1 MKKIICITLILT
13 TGMLLAFLQ
22 PANAQKKDST
32 HTLKNTIHFNLTNP
46 MIFGDGSIIFGYE
59 RVLNKRRSF
68 TINIGSTAFPSLD
81 IIDADSIKAH
91 SIRDNVGFHISVDYR
106 FYLAK
111 ENKFVAPRGIYLAP
125 YYSFNN
131 FKNNRSWSVKSTSGG
146 PLQEVNSELRLNIH
160 TLGAELGY
168 QFVFWDRLS
177 VDMILLGP
185 GIAAY
190 SLRASFG
197 TNLSEA
203 DKQKLLEK
211 INEALAEKFPG
222 YSRVIDDTEFKTTGV
237 KNTTSFGYR
246 YLVQIGFRF

>member
-1 MKKIICITLILT
+1 MKKIICTTLILT
-13 TGMLLAFLQ
+13 TGILLAFQ
-22 PANAQKKDST
+22 QSANAQKKDST

-46 MIFGDGSIIFGYE
+46 MIFGDGSIILGYE

-131 FKNNRSWSVKSTSGG
+131 FKNNRSWAVKSTSGG
-146 PLQEVNSELRLNIH
+146 PVQEVNSELRLNIH

-168 QFVFWDRLS
+168 QFVFWKRVAL
-177 VDMILLGP
+177 DMILIGP
-185 GIAAY
+185 GMSFYNLKA
-190 SLRASFG
+190 SLGA
-197 TNLSEA
+197 NLSTE
-203 DKQKLLEK
+203 DRQKFFDRL
-211 INEALAEKFPG
+211 NEALEEKFPG
-222 YSRVIDDTEFKTTGV
+222 YNKVFDEGEFKRNGST
-237 KNTTSFGYR
+237 NTTS
-246 YLVQIGFRF
+246 IGFRYMIMVGYRF

>member
-1 MKKIICITLILT
+1 MKKIIWVVLIQVIT
-13 TGMLLAFLQ
+13 MLFVHQSAK
-22 PANAQKKDST
+22 AQKKDST
-32 HTLKNTIHFNLTNP
+32 RTLKNTIHFNLTNP
-46 MIFGDGSIIFGYE
+46 MIFGSGSIIFGYE

-68 TINIGSTAFPSLD
+68 TINIGSTAFPSLG
-81 IIDADSIKAH
+81 IVDADSIKAH
-91 SIRDNVGFHISVDYR
+91 TIRDNAGFHISVDYR

-111 ENKFVAPRGIYLAP
+111 ENKFIAPRGIYLAP

-131 FKNNRSWSVKSTSGG
+131 FKNTRSWSVQSSEGG
-146 PLQEVNSELRLNIH
+146 PLQEVNSELHLNIH
-160 TLGAELGY
+160 TIGAELGY
-168 QFVFWDRLS
+168 QFIFWDRLS

-190 SLRASFG
+190 SLKASFG

-203 DKQKLLEK
+203 DKEKLLEK
-211 INEALAEKFPG
+211 INGALAEKFPG

-237 KNTTSFGYR
+237 KNTTSLGYR

>member
-1 MKKIICITLILT
+1 MKKVIWFTLMLT
-13 TGMLLAFLQ
+13 TAMLLTSQQSAK
-22 PANAQKKDST
+22 AQKKDST

-46 MIFGDGSIIFGYE
+46 LIFGDKTIILGYE

-68 TINIGSTAFPSLD
+68 TVNMGSVTFPSLG
-81 IIDADSIKAH
+81 IVDADSIKAH

-111 ENKFVAPRGIYLAP
+111 ENKFAAPRGIYLAP

-131 FKNNRSWSVKSTSGG
+131 FRNDRSWLVESTNGG
-146 PLQEVNSELRLNIH
+146 PIQEVNSELRLNIH
-160 TLGAELGY
+160 TFGAELGY

-190 SLRASFG
+190 SLKASFG
-197 TNLSEA
+197 SNLSEA

-211 INEALAEKFPG
+211 LNEALIEKFPG